1 MRILLSTKWTAQYF
15 FEKADA
21 LSLEQIGDLFQYI
34 DQTKLCTRMRLI
46 VSLSTN
52 NSNQPAFATI
62 RTFMENHLSCLTLN
76 LPPLRERIDDFSGIT
91 ALYLHRFNVS
101 LGKQIIG
108 FDVEAMEKMLVQ
120 LA

>member
-1 MRILLSTKWTAQYF
+1 MDSTVF

-62 RTFMENHLSCLTLN
+62 RTFMENHLSCLTMN

-101 LGKQIIG
+101 SGNR
-108 FDVEAMEKMLVQ
+108 
-120 LA
+120 